1 METKSEHLPNQHNDH
16 LESVENHTYLKENL
30 QDILKLVED
39 IDKIKTDEN
48 IVESLHVQNDITS
61 EAVRHKLYLNEQVR
75 IKYAEALEVCFIK
88 KIICYIVLTN
98 HVIL

>member
-1 METKSEHLPNQHNDH
+1 METVGSQ
-16 LESVENHTYLKENL
+16 TYLKENL

-48 IVESLHVQNDITS
+48 IVESLHVQKDITS

-75 IKYAEALEVCFIK
+75 IKYAEALEVCFVK